1 MSVLELVG
9 LTITF
14 WQKTG
19 EIYRAEHARENQD
32 GGVGTRAALKSKV
45 TWLCSLFF
53 FAYLGVE
60 GMMND
65 ATNDVPG

>member
-1 MSVLELVG
+1 MVEWAG
-9 LTITF
+9 LTVTF

-19 EIYRAEHARENQD
+19 AVYRAEHARENQD
-32 GGVGTRAALKSKV
+32 GGAGTRAALKSRV

-60 GMMND
+60 GMMDD
-65 ATNDVPG
+65 AYQ

>member
-1 MSVLELVG
+1 MSMVEWVG

-19 EIYRAEHARENQD
+19 AVYRAEHARENQES
-32 GGVGTRAALKSKV
+32 GAGTRVALKSRV

-60 GMMND
+60 GMN
-65 ATNDVPG
+65 G